1 MDTPSKSTTQRLLT
15 AVVALQVVT
24 LLSSWTGNSTIK
36 PAVAGDI
43 PDPGSRQM
51 QMIDELKQLNSK
63 LGRLNDFVESG
74 RLKVVVVE
82 SDQKK

>member
-1 MDTPSKSTTQRLLT
+1 
-15 AVVALQVVT
+15 VT

-36 PAVAGDI
+36 PAVAGDL

-63 LGRLNDFVESG
+63 VGRLTDFLESG
-74 RLKVVVVE
+74 HLKVIVPDP
-82 SDQKK
+82 DQKK

>member
-1 MDTPSKSTTQRLLT
+1 METPSKSNTQRLLT

-24 LLSSWTGNSTIK
+24 LLTSWTGNSTIK
-36 PAVAGDI
+36 PAVAADI

-63 LGRLNDFVESG
+63 LGRLTDFVESG
-74 RLKVVVVE
+74 RVKVVVSE